1 MPPLSPQ
8 ERSRAESLAVRIVT
22 TSGRDGLTELRD
34 LFPGSVFLW
43 GRAFGL
49 TIIWNPA
56 DGQWPEGLFRSAG
69 YLEVFGENGPRKDRT
84 GSGRSLARERYPELS
99 VVVDVML
106 S

>member
-1 MPPLSPQ
+1 MGSGL
-8 ERSRAESLAVRIVT
+8 RAHHHLEP
-22 TSGRDGLTELRD
+22 GRR
-34 LFPGSVFLW
+34 PV
-43 GRAFGL
+43 
-49 TIIWNPA
+49 
-56 DGQWPEGLFRSAG
+56 PEGLFRSAG